1 MSEIEMKEMLEK
13 QLRLLSKQ
21 SLEGYEDG
29 EAIAKMSEQMVN
41 VCKFLLSFAP
51 ADKKRLNSPLSA
63 MTSAFRSTI
72 HGTDEAAK

>member
-21 SLEGYEDG
+21 SLEGCEDG
-29 EAIAKMSEQMVN
+29 EAVAKMSEQMVN
-41 VCKFLLSFAP
+41 VSKFLLSITP
-51 ADKKRLNSPLSA
+51 ADEKRLKSPLSA
-63 MTSAFRSTI
+63 MASAFRSTI